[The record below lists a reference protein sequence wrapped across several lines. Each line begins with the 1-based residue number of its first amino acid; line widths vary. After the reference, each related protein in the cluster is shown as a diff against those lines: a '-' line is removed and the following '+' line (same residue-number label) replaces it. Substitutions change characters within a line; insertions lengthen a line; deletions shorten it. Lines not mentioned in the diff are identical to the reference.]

1 MELSWSILGPIWEGQ
16 VLQPVNKGSLFFQL
30 VALVLVQ
37 VRLSASLQMFPS
49 LFRDQNPN
57 LFPLSGIGDPE
68 RSAVWSRG
76 LQGGS
81 MLLNL

>member
-1 MELSWSILGPIWEGQ
+1 MELSCSSLGPIWEDQ
-16 VLQPVNKGSLFFQL
+16 VLQPESKGSLFFQL

-37 VRLSASLQMFPS
+37 VRLSASLKMFPS
-49 LFRDQNPN
+49 LFRDQNPD

-76 LQGGS
+76 LQVGQCS
-81 MLLNL
+81 